1 MVHEKEYFNN
11 KVISHLSKSFTIF
24 NFLELYYSFDYFK
37 KASIKKVFE
46 INNYDDLIS
55 FSESFDLFAMNL
67 NNVIMSGVFLFNK
80 ENVSSVIVKKY
91 RLSKININDDD
102 LHVDNIENI
111 INKIDLLLRINKIE
125 KSETSAEK
133 IWFMVKSIEINDK
146 LEKRN

>member
-1 MVHEKEYFNN
+1 M
-11 KVISHLSKSFTIF
+11 
-24 NFLELYYSFDYFK
+24 YYSFDYFK
-37 KASIKKVFE
+37 KTAIKKVFE
-46 INNYDDLIS
+46 IKNYEDLVT

-111 INKIDLLLRINKIE
+111 INKIDLLLRINKIDQ
-125 KSETSAEK
+125 SETSAEK